1 MSPDSSLCSSRLVWF
16 PDSGAAGVDVPF
28 QRIIMH
34 AIARDAA
41 ACPRPCIFAQVEG
54 ATVEASQADEEEEE
68 EEDDEPRSTELRLV
82 PADEAARVC
91 PRRRRSRQS

>member
-1 MSPDSSLCSSRLVWF
+1 
-16 PDSGAAGVDVPF
+16 
-28 QRIIMH
+28 MH

-54 ATVEASQADEEEEE
+54 ANVDASQADEEEEE
-68 EEDDEPRSTELRLV
+68 EEEDDEPCSTELRLV

-91 PRRRRSRQS
+91 PHRRRSRQS